1 MDVPDGCFLGCHVS
15 ISGGLP
21 KALVR
26 AHELACTTAQVFLS
40 SNRRWAVRDV
50 DEEEA
55 SDFREGRVDFPG
67 DVHAHAC
74 YLINLA
80 NPEEEK
86 WGTSVETLCRELE
99 RCERLGVP
107 FLVLHPGSHVGE
119 GEEDG
124 LKRIR
129 EGLNT
134 VHDRVGDLKASILI
148 ENMAGQGSVLPYR
161 FEQMRILRESIE
173 DPDRLGYCLDT
184 CHLHAAGY
192 DLGSADDYD
201 EVMGEAESVLQLQRV
216 EVLHLNDSRKEAD
229 SRVDRH
235 EHIGEG
241 TIGGAAFRRLM
252 NDPRWSE
259 TPKILETPTD
269 DDWRETYARNM
280 NTLLDYL
287 Q

>member
-1 MDVPDGCFLGCHVS
+1 M
-15 ISGGLP
+15 
-21 KALVR
+21 
-26 AHELACTTAQVFLS
+26 E
-40 SNRRWAVRDV
+40 
-50 DEEEA
+50 
-55 SDFREGRVDFPG
+55 FPG

-86 WGTSVETLCRELE
+86 WEKSVETLCRELE
-99 RCERLGVP
+99 RCDRLGVP
-107 FLVLHPGSHVGE
+107 CLVLHPGSHVGE

-134 VHDRVGDLKASILI
+134 VHDRVGDLAASILI

-161 FEQMRILRESIE
+161 FEQMRTIRESVE

-192 DLGSADDYD
+192 DLGSAAGYD
-201 EVMGEAESVLQLQRV
+201 EVMGEAESVLQLERV

-235 EHIGEG
+235 EHIGDG
-241 TIGGAAFRRLM
+241 TIGDAAFRRLM
-252 NDPRWSE
+252 NDPRWAD
-259 TPKILETPTD
+259 TPMILETPTD
-269 DDWRETYARNM
+269 DDWRKTYARNM
-280 NTLLDYL
+280 STLLDYRE
-287 Q
+287 